1 MSIIAAADVRE
12 RQLTTERPMGGRI
25 HGCRVVERED
35 GRFVVYFTLSWLPG
49 ERLLIVQKSPKDGPR
64 PRVWA
69 NATLGLRH
77 IRECLWYDGPVTFS
91 TARDRSVGEAPA
103 WAQLHETASLQD
115 GY

>member
-1 MSIIAAADVRE
+1 MGGAIKACRIVE
-12 RQLTTERPMGGRI
+12 RQ
-25 HGCRVVERED
+25 D

-49 ERLLIVQKSPKDGPR
+49 ERLLIVQKSPKDDPR

-77 IRECLWYDGPVTFS
+77 IRECLWYNGPVTFS
-91 TARDRSVGEAPA
+91 TLRDRSDGEAPI
-103 WAQLHETASLQD
+103 WAQLHRAASLQN